1 MTFEVERGHFMP
13 KQLEPGI
20 LYVSDEFETAAHLCA
35 CGCGSNVRTPIL
47 PTEWCLTGPDD
58 RPTLRPSIGNWQRP
72 CRSHYFIT
80 NGQVE
85 WCAQWTEEEIL
96 AGRRAEQARRERYY
110 EGLNAP
116 WWKRLWDWFKRKV
129 GRL

>member
-1 MTFEVERGHFMP
+1 MNFEVERVHFMP

-35 CGCGSNVRTPIL
+35 CGCGSKIRTPIL
-47 PTEWCLTGPDD
+47 PTEWRLAGPDS

-96 AGRRAEQARRERYY
+96 AGRRAEQVRRKRHYDDLY
-110 EGLNAP
+110 AP
-116 WWKRLWDWFKRKV
+116 WWKRLWRWITR
-129 GRL
+129 

>member
-1 MTFEVERGHFMP
+1 MTYEVKRVHFMP

-35 CGCGSNVRTPIL
+35 CGCGSKIRTPIL
-47 PTEWCLTGPDD
+47 PTEWRLAGPDSI
-58 RPTLRPSIGNWQRP
+58 PTLRPSIGNWQRP

-96 AGRRAEQARRERYY
+96 AGRRAEQVRRERYY
-110 EGLNAP
+110 DVLYSP
-116 WWKRLWDWFKRKV
+116 WWKRLWIWITRKI
-129 GRL
+129 